1 MEINQREKKFT
12 HEYKV
17 ESKYRILELYFWIF
31 FPAIVLF
38 KPFYENLNYGISKE
52 FFLDY
57 YYTFISV
64 FLFIFF
70 PVLFKLIF
78 RQLPIEFIRN
88 QFIHSKKNIS
98 STKKIKEEEKVN
110 NIEIPET
117 DELLLNYIE
126 ESKSISE
133 KIYTRSGVY
142 LLVGCLIA
150 FSGIAIFYS
159 PIFGQTKININ
170 NNWQSN
176 LLVYLPRFGALFFI
190 EFIAFFFLKQ
200 YRIMIAEYKYYE
212 KIKRHRQNN
221 YSITKLIQAN
231 KSDEKALKM
240 MMNNMTILN
249 KPDPD
254 DTFREIELEK
264 ITQKEYDVAGKLK
277 EIIAIAKK

>member
-1 MEINQREKKFT
+1 MEIDQREKRFSHK
-12 HEYKV
+12 YKI
-17 ESKYRILELYFWIF
+17 ETKYRIIELYFWIF

-57 YYTFISV
+57 YYTFIAV
-64 FLFIFF
+64 FLFMFF

-88 QFIHSKKNIS
+88 QFVYSKEYIPT
-98 STKKIKEEEKVN
+98 TKKVKNEEVN
-110 NIEIPET
+110 VLEIPET
-117 DELLLNYIE
+117 DKLLLDYIE

-159 PIFGQTKININ
+159 PIFGQTDINFAKD
-170 NNWQSN
+170 WQSN
-176 LLVYLPRFGALFFI
+176 LLAYLPRFGALFFI

-231 KSDEKALKM
+231 KSDEKALEM

-249 KPDPD
+249 KPNSD
-254 DTFREIELEK
+254 DTYREIELEK
-264 ITQKEYDVAGKLK
+264 ITQKEYDLAGRLK